1 MSCCM
6 ESHGSTHNSECEINI
21 DPDAQNNNL
30 LVVIQSLTYISN
42 IHYVKVLDCSSIEI
56 EVECIQFYTVYVL
69 LYNRLY
75 NINQSK

>member
-1 MSCCM
+1 MG
-6 ESHGSTHNSECEINI
+6 SHGSTQNRVCEINI

-42 IHYVKVLDCSSIEI
+42 IPYVKVLDCSSIEF
-56 EVECIQFYTVYVL
+56 EVECIQFNTVYVV